1 MVCVFKVN
9 RKKMEVETVRDSISS
24 AGRAEMKLRAE
35 SELHESRI
43 HKRAEDA
50 LRVKAQH
57 PEIRVALTEDATVAQ
72 VRECLRFRFL
82 RHFLNLARKRQ
93 WLSWARGN
101 TVAEECVGVRWEIVL
116 LPRRYPRWTPSWRA
130 PPPRCRRCAAR

>member
-1 MVCVFKVN
+1 MLFKVN
-9 RKKMEVETVRDSISS
+9 RKKMEVETVRDNISS

-43 HKRAEDA
+43 QKRAEDA

-72 VRECLRFRFL
+72 V
-82 RHFLNLARKRQ
+82 
-93 WLSWARGN
+93 SG
-101 TVAEECVGVRWEIVL
+101 CV
-116 LPRRYPRWTPSWRA
+116 
-130 PPPRCRRCAAR
+130 